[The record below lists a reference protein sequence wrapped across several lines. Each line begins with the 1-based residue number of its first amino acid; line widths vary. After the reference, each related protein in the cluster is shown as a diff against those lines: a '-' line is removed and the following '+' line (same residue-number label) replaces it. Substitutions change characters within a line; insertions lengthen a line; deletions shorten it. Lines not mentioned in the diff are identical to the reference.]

1 MQSVSR
7 SIIGL
12 CAWPPAL
19 GRWRSCVG
27 RVVSAPPRRWP
38 IAREGRDASLLLSSS
53 AHSNRHLDLLS
64 SCNKE
69 KQNKPH
75 SYKPE
80 GCATIK
86 CLDTANTREKVTSV
100 KKLTNEV
107 TDSNPTKV
115 ADIFIP
121 CIYSNSSH
129 RDGAIYKNKLFTENW
144 FDIDITDHN
153 ETRLEPMMFSKAIK
167 KLYFPCNM
175 LQFFSLMLAECSIN
189 HDPIELYGYI
199 AVRDDRD
206 GMRNYVLNYSRDDPI
221 ITQKGS
227 SIQMTGPK
235 RAIELVSPVLIE
247 FDMRIKNGGQEEEDL
262 QLIDGAISCHD
273 RRSWKPVKHRIKG
286 NCGAVDMSFACIEQA
301 VEATIEVVISEVH
314 SSFSLSLRSFV
325 YVLEDYEETQ
335 LFHGS
340 IDQSC
345 GLRRFVLAVTHGDMM
360 ILKFRFG
367 NSNVERRRSFKAEL
381 YGCSSRQIKHELANI
396 SVKVNW
402 STNSAF

>member
-1 MQSVSR
+1 MR
-7 SIIGL
+7 SQIAI
-12 CAWPPAL
+12 
-19 GRWRSCVG
+19 
-27 RVVSAPPRRWP
+27 PRR
-38 IAREGRDASLLLSSS
+38 LL
-53 AHSNRHLDLLS
+53 
-64 SCNKE
+64 
-69 KQNKPH
+69 
-75 SYKPE
+75 
-80 GCATIK
+80 
-86 CLDTANTREKVTSV
+86 
-100 KKLTNEV
+100 
-107 TDSNPTKV
+107 
-115 ADIFIP
+115 
-121 CIYSNSSH
+121 IYSSRVSSQI
-129 RDGAIYKNKLFTENW
+129 AATVMEPY
-144 FDIDITDHN
+144 
-153 ETRLEPMMFSKAIK
+153 TRTSFSRKTGLIST
-167 KLYFPCNM
+167 L
-175 LQFFSLMLAECSIN
+175 LTTT
-189 HDPIELYGYI
+189 
-199 AVRDDRD
+199 R
-206 GMRNYVLNYSRDDPI
+206 
-221 ITQKGS
+221 GS

-235 RAIELVSPVLIE
+235 RNIELVSPVLIE

-286 NCGAVDMSFACIEQA
+286 NCGAVDMSFACVDQA

-325 YVLEDYEETQ
+325 YVLEDYEEIQ

-345 GLRRFVLAVTHGDMM
+345 GLRRFVLAVSHGDMM

>member
-1 MQSVSR
+1 
-7 SIIGL
+7 
-12 CAWPPAL
+12 
-19 GRWRSCVG
+19 
-27 RVVSAPPRRWP
+27 
-38 IAREGRDASLLLSSS
+38 
-53 AHSNRHLDLLS
+53 
-64 SCNKE
+64 
-69 KQNKPH
+69 
-75 SYKPE
+75 
-80 GCATIK
+80 
-86 CLDTANTREKVTSV
+86 
-100 KKLTNEV
+100 
-107 TDSNPTKV
+107 
-115 ADIFIP
+115 
-121 CIYSNSSH
+121 
-129 RDGAIYKNKLFTENW
+129 
-144 FDIDITDHN
+144 
-153 ETRLEPMMFSKAIK
+153 
-167 KLYFPCNM
+167 
-175 LQFFSLMLAECSIN
+175 
-189 HDPIELYGYI
+189 
-199 AVRDDRD
+199 
-206 GMRNYVLNYSRDDPI
+206 
-221 ITQKGS
+221 
-227 SIQMTGPK
+227 MTGPK

-325 YVLEDYEETQ
+325 YVLEDYEEIQ

-345 GLRRFVLAVTHGDMM
+345 GLRRFVLAVSRGDMM